1 MKRFFRTLFSPR
13 LWSHLAL
20 IAVAIGIV
28 IGLTM
33 WWLQTYTRHGE
44 SLTVPDLQGMALKD
58 VQRTLQNL
66 DLNFEVTDSIYSNA
80 YGRGVV
86 VIQNPEPN
94 RLVKR
99 GRTVFLSVNSILPE
113 MVQVPDLRGR
123 SLRIARP
130 LLDISGL
137 EIGGLEYVPD
147 ESCTDC
153 VVGLTY
159 KGEAVKAGDKLRKG
173 EKVVLVLGRRSNEE
187 TSVPSILGL
196 DFSAAQVVIQA
207 ASLNVGQII
216 SCDGCE
222 TSGDTLAAFV
232 VNQIPNKL
240 TSAPLG
246 SNVDVFLSTDP
257 SVAKA
262 FDQPIDTMNYE
273 MD

>member
-1 MKRFFRTLFSPR
+1 MKRFFRTLFSAR

-28 IGLTM
+28 IGLTL
-33 WWLQTYTRHGE
+33 WWLQSYTRHGD
-44 SLTVPDLQGMALKD
+44 SLSVPNLQGMAIKD

-66 DLNFEVTDSIYSNA
+66 DLNFEVTDSIYSDEFK
-80 YGRGVV
+80 RGVV

-99 GRTVFLSVNSILPE
+99 GRTVFLSVNSLLPE

-137 EIGGLEYVPD
+137 VIGGLEYVPD

-159 KGEAVKAGDKLRKG
+159 QGKPMKGGDKLRKG
-173 EKVVLVLGRRSNEE
+173 EKIILVLGRRSNED
-187 TSVPSILGL
+187 TSVPNILGL
-196 DFSAAQVVIQA
+196 DFASAQAAIQS
-207 ASLNVGQII
+207 ASLNVGQVI

-222 TSGDTLAAFV
+222 TSGDSLAAFV
-232 VNQIPNKL
+232 VNQIPNKGG
-240 TSAPLG
+240 SAPLG

-257 SVAKA
+257 SVARA
-262 FDQPIDTMNYE
+262 FDQSVDTLNYE